1 MNPGF
6 HNRGHAVR
14 PCFLSLLA
22 LPVLALSLTGCGPE
36 PGQAPT
42 DSEEVRERALAAQ
55 TARRRTGAEIQERIA
70 TQVVRAVYLCNNGE
84 RLTVDF
90 DNARRMATVRQ
101 SSGQAV
107 DLRQQRA
114 ADGIWYV
121 ASGYELRGRG
131 TMADWTADGREPTT
145 CRAVD

>member
-1 MNPGF
+1 M
-6 HNRGHAVR
+6 RR
-14 PCFLSLLA
+14 PILLA
-22 LPVLALSLTGCGPE
+22 ASLVLALGACGPE
-36 PGQAPT
+36 PRAAPT

-70 TQVVRAVYLCNNGE
+70 TRTVRTIYLCNNGE

-90 DNARRMATVRQ
+90 DNARRMATIRQ

-107 DLRQQRA
+107 DLRQQQA
-114 ADGIWYV
+114 PEGIWYT
-121 ASGYELRGRG
+121 ASGYELRGQG

>member
-1 MNPGF
+1 MSVG
-6 HNRGHAVR
+6 A
-14 PCFLSLLA
+14 
-22 LPVLALSLTGCGPE
+22 CGAE
-36 PGQAPT
+36 PREAPT
-42 DSEEVRERALAAQ
+42 DSEEVRERALEAQ

-70 TQVVRAVYLCNNGE
+70 TQTVRAVYLCNNGE

-107 DLRQQRA
+107 DLRQQQA
-114 ADGIWYV
+114 PEGIWYT
-121 ASGYELRGRG
+121 ASGYELRGQG
-131 TMADWTADGREPTT
+131 STADWNADGRETTT